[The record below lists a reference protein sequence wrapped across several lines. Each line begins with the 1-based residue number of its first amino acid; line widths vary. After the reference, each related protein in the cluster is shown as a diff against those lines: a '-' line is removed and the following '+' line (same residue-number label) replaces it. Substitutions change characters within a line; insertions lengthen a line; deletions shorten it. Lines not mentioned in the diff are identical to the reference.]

1 MMHSNSKERE
11 YFILSAHHCSRDDAF
26 ILMFRSN
33 DSGYAFRL
41 HVAGRYTEKQVM
53 ERIEYYNDGDCNIA
67 VPCDVI
73 ESLSS
78 PAPDGYF
85 DDNGGVVVLN
95 NAKNW
100 RKAIKNAVAK
110 PKHEPKPEYPRARRS
125 KEQSND

>member
-1 MMHSNSKERE
+1 MHSNSKERE
-11 YFILSAHHCSRDDAF
+11 YFILSVYHCSRDDAF
-26 ILMFRSN
+26 ILMFRRN
-33 DSGYAFRL
+33 DSGYAFRP
-41 HVAGRYTEKQVM
+41 HAAGRYSEKQVM
-53 ERIEYYNDGDCNIA
+53 ERLGYYNDGYCNIA

-78 PAPDGYF
+78 PAPDGCF

-110 PKHEPKPEYPRARRS
+110 PRHEPKPEYPRARRS

>member
-1 MMHSNSKERE
+1 MPSNAKERE
-11 YFILSAHHCSRDDAF
+11 CFILSVHHCTREKNF
-26 ILMFRSN
+26 IEFFRPDN
-33 DSGYAFRL
+33 SGYALRL
-41 HVAGRYTEKQVM
+41 HAAGRYTAQQVM
-53 ERIEYYNDGDCNIA
+53 GHLGYYNDGHCNIA

-100 RKAIKNAVAK
+100 RKAIKSAVAK
-110 PKHEPKPEYPRARRS
+110 PKYEPKPEYPRARRS

>member
-1 MMHSNSKERE
+1 MPSNAKERE
-11 YFILSAHHCSRDDAF
+11 YFILSVHHCSREKSF
-26 ILMFRSN
+26 IELFRPN

-41 HVAGRYTEKQVM
+41 HSAGRYTEQQVM
-53 ERIEYYNDGDCNIA
+53 ERPDYYNDGDCNIA

-110 PKHEPKPEYPRARRS
+110 PKYEPKPEYPRARRS
-125 KEQSND
+125 KEQSNE

>member
-1 MMHSNSKERE
+1 MTSNSKESE
-11 YFILSAHHCSRDDAF
+11 YFILSVHHCSSEDSF
-26 ILMFRSN
+26 ILMFRSD
-33 DSGYAFRL
+33 DSGYTSRL
-41 HVAGRYTEKQVM
+41 NAAGRYTEQQVIK
-53 ERIEYYNDGDCNIA
+53 RLGYYNDGNCNIA
-67 VPCDVI
+67 APCDVI

-110 PKHEPKPEYPRARRS
+110 PKYEPKPEYPRARRN
-125 KEQSND
+125 KEQSHE

>member
-1 MMHSNSKERE
+1 MPSNAKERE
-11 YFILSAHHCSRDDAF
+11 CFILSVHHCTREKNF
-26 ILMFRSN
+26 IEFFRPDN
-33 DSGYAFRL
+33 SGYALRL
-41 HVAGRYTEKQVM
+41 HAAGRYTEQQVM
-53 ERIEYYNDGDCNIA
+53 ERPDYYNDGECNIA

-110 PKHEPKPEYPRARRS
+110 PKYEPKPEYSRARRS

>member
-1 MMHSNSKERE
+1 MTSNAKECE
-11 YFILSAHHCSRDDAF
+11 YFILSVHHCTREKNF
-26 ILMFRSN
+26 IEFFRPN
-33 DSGYAFRL
+33 NSGYALRL
-41 HVAGRYTEKQVM
+41 HAAGRYTEQQVT
-53 ERIEYYNDGDCNIA
+53 ERPDYYNDGDCNIA

-95 NAKNW
+95 NSKNW

-110 PKHEPKPEYPRARRS
+110 PKHDPKPEYPRARRG
-125 KEQSND
+125 KEQNND

>member
-1 MMHSNSKERE
+1 MPSNGKERE
-11 YFILSAHHCSRDDAF
+11 YFILSVHHCAREKNF
-26 ILMFRSN
+26 IEFFRPN
-33 DSGYAFRL
+33 DSGYALRL
-41 HVAGRYTEKQVM
+41 HAAGRYTEQQVM
-53 ERIEYYNDGDCNIA
+53 ERPNYYNDGNCNIA

-100 RKAIKNAVAK
+100 RKAIKNAVTK
-110 PKHEPKPEYPRARRS
+110 PKYEPKPEYPRARIN
-125 KEQSND
+125 KEQSHE